1 MEGLDNLLILF
12 DCWIHLCGK
21 YPLIPGVFILATKV
35 RGNNAFS
42 KTIIDAY
49 FKWTNINKIHK
60 FISYKYFDWFL
71 NNYILLNIDIKENV
85 DFSFD
90 EVDQIKAKGYN
101 RDYLI
106 KAGYSPKYSDLES
119 SKMDK
124 WNLHTFSNH
133 GVSEEKNKNVL
144 HR

>member
-1 MEGLDNLLILF
+1 M
-12 DCWIHLCGK
+12 
-21 YPLIPGVFILATKV
+21 VF
-35 RGNNAFS
+35 
-42 KTIIDAY
+42 
-49 FKWTNINKIHK
+49 
-60 FISYKYFDWFL
+60 